1 MKLSIIPSDGT
12 VVKDNYAYTELDL
25 TSANIPSDVH
35 ALQWKETQGHIE
47 FVDNVQ
53 PPEEITELP
62 TWANTCVLVWE
73 SAKAA
78 EDARKAKE
86 AAALEA
92 KLAAEQAAN

>member
-47 FVDNVQ
+47 FVDNIQ
-53 PPEEITELP
+53 APEEITELP

-78 EDARKAKE
+78 EDARIAEEEARKAKE
-86 AAALEA
+86 AAQ
-92 KLAAEQAAN
+92 QA

>member
-53 PPEEITELP
+53 APEEITELP
-62 TWANTCVLVWE
+62 TWANACLDKWQE
-73 SAKAA
+73 A
-78 EDARKAKE
+78 EDARI
-86 AAALEA
+86 
-92 KLAAEQAAN
+92 AAEQAAQEAAQQA

>member
-12 VVKDNYAYTELDL
+12 VVKDNLAYTTLDL
-25 TSANIPSDVH
+25 TSANIPTDVH

-62 TWANTCVLVWE
+62 TWANNCLSVWE
-73 SAKAA
+73 TAKLA
-78 EDARKAKE
+78 EEARKAEE
-86 AAALEA
+86 AAALA
-92 KLAAEQAAN
+92 ARLAAQQAAN